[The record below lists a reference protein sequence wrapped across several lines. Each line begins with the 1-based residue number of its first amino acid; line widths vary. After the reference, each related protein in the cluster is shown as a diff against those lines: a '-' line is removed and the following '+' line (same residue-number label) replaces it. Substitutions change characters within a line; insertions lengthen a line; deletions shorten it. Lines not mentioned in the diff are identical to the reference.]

1 MSTDL
6 CNVFSCWYPL
16 CDSWGALTTMTSY
29 KAIGAP
35 GEYRLLVKQAH
46 MSAVIH
52 MGGGV
57 KMASYNILNMPITIK
72 SE

>member
-16 CDSWGALTTMTSY
+16 CNSWGALTTMTSY

-52 MGGGV
+52 MGWGCENGV
-57 KMASYNILNMPITIK
+57 IQHTKHANND
-72 SE
+72 